1 MKKILSALTVC
12 LLTCGLFASKAQSFP
27 SRDGDDAAVSD
38 SASDSTSVDVIA
50 YFEKGDTCDYWITES
65 KWDII
70 GTDTTQTAGITT
82 LVRLVVTDSTSAGYK
97 MTYTFM
103 DMQTDTTVGGI
114 QNAMVGRITDL
125 VRNMVV
131 GTSVE
136 FETDEF
142 GSILRFTNLEQ
153 IRKSA
158 KTIFKESMK
167 ELKGVP
173 EVKALR
179 KMGFNLNSIARAVDT
194 DDLVEGYVEELKLM
208 FLCHGNSYDI
218 GHVEEHEDASDEGYE
233 SDTYTTVSVDEEDG
247 SYSVDVE
254 VVNVVPQEDFKTLI
268 SVFAAGLLKDAGV
281 AEEFG
286 KAFDGYVKDDGT
298 LTDRICIKCF
308 DDGWPSEVVK
318 QKFVKLGP
326 IEKVSQTYIS
336 AYRFAQRQ

>member
-12 LLTCGLFASKAQSFP
+12 LLACGLFSTKAQSTA
-27 SRDGDDAAVSD
+27 SRDGDDVVSG
-38 SASDSTSVDVIA
+38 SDSTAVDVIA
-50 YFEKGDTCDYWITES
+50 YFAKGDTCDYWMTDS

-103 DMQTDTTVGGI
+103 DMQVDTTVGGV
-114 QNAMVGRITDL
+114 QNLLLDRITGI
-125 VRNMVV
+125 VRDKVV

-142 GSILRFTNLEQ
+142 GSILRFTNLDQ
-153 IRKSA
+153 ISKSA
-158 KTIFKESMK
+158 KSIFKESMK
-167 ELKGVP
+167 ELKAVP
-173 EVKALR
+173 EVKALK
-179 KMGFNLNSIARAVDT
+179 KMGFNLNGIARAVDT

-208 FLCHGNSYDI
+208 FLCHGNSYGI
-218 GHVEEHEDASDEGYE
+218 GHVEEHEDASDGGYE
-233 SDTYTTVSVDEEDG
+233 ADTYTTVSVDEDG
-247 SYSVDVE
+247 SYAVDVE
-254 VVNVVPQEDFKTLI
+254 VVNVVPQEDFMALLN
-268 SVFAAGLLKDAGV
+268 VFAAGLLKDAGV
-281 AEEFG
+281 AEEIG
-286 KAFDGYVKDDGT
+286 KAFDGYVKEDGT

-318 QKFVKLGP
+318 QKFVKFGP
-326 IEKVSQTYIS
+326 IEKVSQTFIG